1 MQRRFQRHINGVKNM
16 KKSKRSAAFVQ
27 AVPFILPSFVG
38 MIIFSLLPILISIVI
53 SMTDWNGLDALNFQ
67 TLAEHFI
74 GLGNYADILGTS
86 EFWSV
91 LGHTLY
97 YIVLYIPLV
106 FVAAL
111 GIAVILNKN
120 MRGITAY
127 RVMYYIPVLTS
138 WVAASLIWKWVLSPQ
153 YGILNQLLGI
163 IGIKGPSW
171 LTSEAWAMPAI
182 VLASVWKDMGFFGLF
197 LLSGL
202 RAIDLGYY
210 EAAHVDGASKSR
222 QFFQITLPLLTPS
235 LFFCLIM
242 SLINAF
248 QLFPQVMIMT
258 EGGPNGATQVM
269 VERIYTYGFKYFK
282 MGYASAYSWL
292 LFIIIFVLTAVQ
304 MKLQKGWVHYE
315 S

>member
-1 MQRRFQRHINGVKNM
+1 M
-16 KKSKRSAAFVQ
+16 KKNRQFKTLLQSIPFMLPSAA
-27 AVPFILPSFVG
+27 G
-38 MIIFSLLPILISIVI
+38 MIVFSLLPVLISIII
-53 SMTDWNGLDALNFQ
+53 SLTDWNGLDALNGK
-67 TLAEHFI
+67 TLATHFI
-74 GLGNYADILGTS
+74 GFDNYARILGTR
-86 EFWSV
+86 EFWAV
-91 LGHTLY
+91 LIHTLY

-120 MRGITAY
+120 RKGITVF

-153 YGILNQLLGI
+153 YGIFNQLLALVGM
-163 IGIKGPSW
+163 KGPSW
-171 LTSEAWAMPAI
+171 LTSEIWAMPAI

-202 RAIDLGYY
+202 KGIDVGYY
-210 EAAHVDGASKSR
+210 EAARVDGASKIK
-222 QFFQITLPLLTPS
+222 QFFKITLPLLTPS
-235 LFFCLIM
+235 IFFCLIM

-269 VERIYTYGFKYFK
+269 VERIYTYGFKYFR
-282 MGYASAYSWL
+282 MGYAAAYSWL
-292 LFIIIFVLTAVQ
+292 LFIIIFILTAFQ

>member
-1 MQRRFQRHINGVKNM
+1 M
-16 KKSKRSAAFVQ
+16 KKKRRIKDLLQS
-27 AVPFILPSFVG
+27 VPFMLPSFAG
-38 MIIFSLLPILISIVI
+38 MIVFSLLPILISIII
-53 SMTDWNGLDALNFQ
+53 SLTDWNGLDALNWK
-67 TLAEHFI
+67 TLSGHFI
-74 GLGNYADILGTS
+74 GLDNYMKILTTA
-86 EFWSV
+86 EFWKV

-111 GIAVILNKN
+111 GVAVILNKS
-120 MRGITAY
+120 MKGITVF
-127 RVMYYIPVLTS
+127 RIMYYIPVLTS

-153 YGILNQLLGI
+153 YGIFNQLLSFV
-163 IGIKGPSW
+163 GIKGPSW
-171 LTSEAWAMPAI
+171 LTSEVWAMPAI

-202 RAIDLGYY
+202 KAIDVGYY
-210 EAAHVDGASKSR
+210 EAARVDGAGKSK
-222 QFFQITLPLLTPS
+222 QFFRITLPLLTPS
-235 LFFCLIM
+235 IFFCLIM

-269 VERIYTYGFKYFK
+269 VERIYTYGLKYFK
-282 MGYASAYSWL
+282 MGCASAYSWL
-292 LFIIIFVLTAVQ
+292 LFIIIFILTGVQ

>member
-1 MQRRFQRHINGVKNM
+1 MASI
-16 KKSKRSAAFVQ
+16 
-27 AVPFILPSFVG
+27 PFMLPSFLG
-38 MIIFSLLPILISIVI
+38 MVVFSLMPILVSIVI
-53 SMTDWNGLDALNFQ
+53 SLTDWNGLDALTWE
-67 TLAEHFI
+67 TLSSHFV
-74 GLGNYADILGTS
+74 GVDNYARILGTG
-86 EFWSV
+86 EFWEV

-106 FVAAL
+106 FAASL
-111 GIAVILNKN
+111 GIAVILNRN
-120 MRGITAY
+120 MKGIAVF
-127 RVMYYIPVLTS
+127 RVLYYIPVLTS

-153 YGILNQLLGI
+153 YGILNQLLALAGI
-163 IGIKGPSW
+163 EGPGW
-171 LTSEAWAMPAI
+171 LTSEIWAMPAI

-202 RAIDLGYY
+202 KAIDPGYY
-210 EAAHVDGASKSR
+210 EAARVDGATGRK
-222 QFFQITLPLLTPS
+222 QFFRITLPLLTPS
-235 LFFCLIM
+235 IFFCLIM

-269 VERIYTYGFKYFK
+269 VERIYTYGFQYFR
-282 MGYASAYSWL
+282 MGYASAWSWL
-292 LFIIIFVLTAVQ
+292 LFLIIFTLTAIQ